1 MNGGIAVR
9 FLVVLATLSIVVGGF
24 LVNEEKKAGNDDG
37 DTNGLDLY
45 LGGIDGDDGNISGNS
60 TSSNNRSSETSG
72 EDNSSGNSSGETESG
87 DGDGVAGDSASD
99 SDDGSG
105 GADDSAGAEADSSE
119 PATSEE
125 DTSESTDSEPATAES
140 ATLTSSEDM
149 ADDTSGDY
157 TGAADRDSVEPS
169 TSRSLIPEL
178 SVPEGLVVGG
188 GAALGSL
195 AIGALFAE
203 VMKVAILVGLVVP
216 VMAARRKN
224 REDMMTRGRL
234 LGYLEANA
242 GIHFSALRDAL
253 GLANGVSA
261 YHLQVLESSG
271 QIISWRDGK
280 LRRYAVATLSQEE
293 AKRVKNPIA
302 GTRLAILEVLAD
314 SGNLGLSGPE
324 IRIKL
329 EISRQLLSHHLSELR
344 AAELVEAASQAKRP
358 KWRVSLGGQDTL
370 EVSRQI
376 ARAEAVA

>member
-37 DTNGLDLY
+37 DANGLDLY
-45 LGGIDGDDGNISGNS
+45 LDGIDGDDGNISGNS
-60 TSSNNRSSETSG
+60 TSSNNQSSENSG
-72 EDNSSGNSSGETESG
+72 EDNSSGNNSGETESG
-87 DGDGVAGDSASD
+87 DGDGVAGDSTSD

-105 GADDSAGAEADSSE
+105 GDDDSAGAEADSSE
-119 PATSEE
+119 PAATEG
-125 DTSESTDSEPATAES
+125 DTSESDDSEPAAAES
-140 ATLTSSEDM
+140 SFDSQKM
-149 ADDTSGDY
+149 ADDTSEDS
-157 TGAADRDSVEPS
+157 TGAAEGDVNEPS
-169 TSRSLIPEL
+169 SSRSLIPEL
-178 SVPEGLVVGG
+178 SVSEGLVVGG

-253 GLANGVSA
+253 GLANGVTA
-261 YHLQVLESSG
+261 YHLQVLEGSG

-314 SGNLGLSGPE
+314 SGNLGLSGSE

-329 EISRQLLSHHLSELR
+329 EISRQLLSHHLAELR
-344 AAELVEAASQAKRP
+344 ASELVEAASQAKRP

>member
-1 MNGGIAVR
+1 MNGGVAVR
-9 FLVVLATLSIVVGGF
+9 FLFVLATLSIVVGGF
-24 LVNEEKKAGNDDG
+24 LVNEEKKVGNG
-37 DTNGLDLY
+37 DNAKGSDSAID
-45 LGGIDGDDGNISGNS
+45 GIDGDDGNTSGNY
-60 TSSNNRSSETSG
+60 TSSDNRSSDTSSEG
-72 EDNSSGNSSGETESG
+72 NSSENSSGETESG
-87 DGDGVAGDSASD
+87 DGDGVVGDSASD

-105 GADDSAGAEADSSE
+105 GDEDSAGAEADSSE
-119 PATSEE
+119 PTATDE
-125 DTSESTDSEPATAES
+125 DTSESDDSEPATAES
-140 ATLTSSEDM
+140 SFDSQKM
-149 ADDTSGDY
+149 ADDTLEDSIDGAGGDV
-157 TGAADRDSVEPS
+157 DEPS
-169 TSRSLIPEL
+169 SSRSILPEI

-280 LRRYAVATLSQEE
+280 LRRYAVATLSKEE

-314 SGNLGLSGPE
+314 SGNLGLSGSE

-329 EISRQLLSHHLSELR
+329 EISRQLLSHHLAELR
-344 AAELVEAASQAKRP
+344 ASELVEAANQAKRP

-376 ARAEAVA
+376 ARAEAAA

>member
-1 MNGGIAVR
+1 MNGGITVR
-9 FLVVLATLSIVVGGF
+9 FLVVLAIFCIVVGTH
-24 LVNEEKKAGNDDG
+24 LVDEEKNEGDDGGATDSFDKNIDGNGGENGSDDG
-37 DTNGLDLY
+37 DVNVSVDGNSSDENTSENNSGDNDTTAANSDS
-45 LGGIDGDDGNISGNS
+45 GGGGEGDSSESESASDASSDGEGDGDGDDG
-60 TSSNNRSSETSG
+60 
-72 EDNSSGNSSGETESG
+72 
-87 DGDGVAGDSASD
+87 
-99 SDDGSG
+99 SDDSSS
-105 GADDSAGAEADSSE
+105 SAGASSE
-119 PATSEE
+119 PDKSATFDSEEMGDDPAE
-125 DTSESTDSEPATAES
+125 DTSGTVDGWTVKSPA
-140 ATLTSSEDM
+140 
-149 ADDTSGDY
+149 
-157 TGAADRDSVEPS
+157 
-169 TSRSLIPEL
+169 SRSIIPDL
-178 SVPEGLVVGG
+178 SIPEGLVVGG

-261 YHLQVLESSG
+261 YHLQVLESNG

-280 LRRYAVATLSQEE
+280 LRRYAVASLSKEE
-293 AKRVKNPIA
+293 AERVKNPIA

-314 SGNLGLSGPE
+314 SGNIGLSGSE

-329 EISRQLLSHHLSELR
+329 AISRQLLSHHLAELR
-344 AAELVEAASQAKRP
+344 SAELVEAASQAKRP
-358 KWRVSLGGQDTL
+358 KWRVSLDGQDTL
-370 EVSRQI
+370 DVSRQI

>member
-87 DGDGVAGDSASD
+87 NGDSVAGDSASD

-105 GADDSAGAEADSSE
+105 GDDDSAGAEADSSE

-125 DTSESTDSEPATAES
+125 DTSESADSEPATAES
-140 ATLTSSEDM
+140 ATFTSEDM
-149 ADDTSGDY
+149 ADDTSEDS
-157 TGAADRDSVEPS
+157 TGAADGDGVEPS

-314 SGNLGLSGPE
+314 SGNLGLSGSE

-329 EISRQLLSHHLSELR
+329 EISRQLLSHHLAELR

>member
-1 MNGGIAVR
+1 VNGGVAVR

-37 DTNGLDLY
+37 DAKGSDLALD
-45 LGGIDGDDGNISGNS
+45 GIDSDDGNISGNS
-60 TSSNNRSSETSG
+60 TSSDNRSSETSG

-87 DGDGVAGDSASD
+87 DGGGVAGDSASD

-105 GADDSAGAEADSSE
+105 GDDDSPGAEADSSE
-119 PATSEE
+119 PAASEE
-125 DTSESTDSEPATAES
+125 DTSESDDSEPATAES
-140 ATLTSSEDM
+140 SFDSQKM
-149 ADDTSGDY
+149 ADDTSEDS
-157 TGAADRDSVEPS
+157 TGAAEGNVNEPS
-169 TSRSLIPEL
+169 SSRSLISEL

-195 AIGALFAE
+195 AIGALFTE

-314 SGNLGLSGPE
+314 SGNFGLSGSE

-329 EISRQLLSHHLSELR
+329 AISRQLLSHHLAELR
-344 AAELVEAASQAKRP
+344 ASELVVAASQAKRP
-358 KWRVSLGGQDTL
+358 KWRVSLDGQDTL

-376 ARAEAVA
+376 ARAEAAA

>member
-1 MNGGIAVR
+1 
-9 FLVVLATLSIVVGGF
+9 
-24 LVNEEKKAGNDDG
+24 
-37 DTNGLDLY
+37 
-45 LGGIDGDDGNISGNS
+45 
-60 TSSNNRSSETSG
+60 
-72 EDNSSGNSSGETESG
+72 
-87 DGDGVAGDSASD
+87 
-99 SDDGSG
+99 
-105 GADDSAGAEADSSE
+105 
-119 PATSEE
+119 
-125 DTSESTDSEPATAES
+125 
-140 ATLTSSEDM
+140 M

-329 EISRQLLSHHLSELR
+329 AISRQLLSHHLAELR
-344 AAELVEAASQAKRP
+344 ASELVEAASQAKRP

>member
-1 MNGGIAVR
+1 MNGGVAVR

-37 DTNGLDLY
+37 DAKGLDLA
-45 LGGIDGDDGNISGNS
+45 LDGIDSDDGNFSDNS
-60 TSSNNRSSETSG
+60 TSSDNRSSDASSEG
-72 EDNSSGNSSGETESG
+72 NSSGNSSEETESG

-105 GADDSAGAEADSSE
+105 GDDDSAGAEADSSE
-119 PATSEE
+119 PTATEG
-125 DTSESTDSEPATAES
+125 DTSESDDSEPATAES
-140 ATLTSSEDM
+140 SFDSQKM
-149 ADDTSGDY
+149 ADDTSEDS
-157 TGAADRDSVEPS
+157 TGATEGDVNEPS
-169 TSRSLIPEL
+169 SSRSLIPEL

-329 EISRQLLSHHLSELR
+329 AISRQLLSHHLAELR

>member
-1 MNGGIAVR
+1 VNGGIAVR

-37 DTNGLDLY
+37 DAKGLDLA
-45 LGGIDGDDGNISGNS
+45 LDGIDSDDGNFSDNS
-60 TSSNNRSSETSG
+60 TSSDNRSSDASSEG
-72 EDNSSGNSSGETESG
+72 NSSGNSSEETESG

-105 GADDSAGAEADSSE
+105 GDDDSAGAEADSSE
-119 PATSEE
+119 PTATEG
-125 DTSESTDSEPATAES
+125 DTSESDDSEPATAES
-140 ATLTSSEDM
+140 SFDSQKM
-149 ADDTSGDY
+149 ADDTSEDS
-157 TGAADRDSVEPS
+157 TGATEGDVNEPS
-169 TSRSLIPEL
+169 SSRSLIPEL

-329 EISRQLLSHHLSELR
+329 AISRQLLSHHLAELR

>member
-1 MNGGIAVR
+1 MNGGITVR
-9 FLVVLATLSIVVGGF
+9 FLVVLATLSIIVGGF
-24 LVNEEKKAGNDDG
+24 LVNEERIAGNDDG
-37 DTNGLDLY
+37 DAKGFDMALD
-45 LGGIDGDDGNISGNS
+45 GIDSDDGNISGNS
-60 TSSNNRSSETSG
+60 TSSDNRSSDTSSEG
-72 EDNSSGNSSGETESG
+72 NSSGNSSEESEAGGG
-87 DGDGVAGDSASD
+87 DSVAGDSASD
-99 SDDGSG
+99 SDDDSGDG
-105 GADDSAGAEADSSE
+105 GASGEDDSAGSEAGSSE
-119 PATSEE
+119 PTASDEE
-125 DTSESTDSEPATAES
+125 SFDSQK
-140 ATLTSSEDM
+140 M
-149 ADDTSGDY
+149 ADDTSEDY
-157 TGAADRDSVEPS
+157 TGAADGDSVEPS

-302 GTRLAILEVLAD
+302 GTRLAILEVLSD

-329 EISRQLLSHHLSELR
+329 AISRQLLSHHLAELR

>member
-1 MNGGIAVR
+1 VNGGITVR
-9 FLVVLATLSIVVGGF
+9 FLVVFAVFSIVVGGY
-24 LVNEEKKAGNDDG
+24 LTNEENKAKGDG
-37 DTNGLDLY
+37 DGIKSFDTIIDVNGSENSTNNSTSGD
-45 LGGIDGDDGNISGNS
+45 GGNEEALSEGDSSGNS
-60 TSSNNRSSETSG
+60 T
-72 EDNSSGNSSGETESG
+72 GETESG
-87 DGDGVAGDSASD
+87 DGDGVAGDSTSD
-99 SDDGSG
+99 SNDDSG
-105 GADDSAGAEADSSE
+105 DGGDDDSAGAEADSSE
-119 PATSEE
+119 PAASDEE
-125 DTSESTDSEPATAES
+125 SFDSQK
-140 ATLTSSEDM
+140 M
-149 ADDTSGDY
+149 ADDTSEDS
-157 TGAADRDSVEPS
+157 TGATEGDVNEPS
-169 TSRSLIPEL
+169 SSRSLIPKL
-178 SVPEGLVVGG
+178 SVPEGLVIGG

-195 AIGALFAE
+195 AIGALFTE

-261 YHLQVLESSG
+261 YHLQVLESNG

-314 SGNLGLSGPE
+314 SGNLGLSGSE
-324 IRIKL
+324 IRVKVA
-329 EISRQLLSHHLSELR
+329 ISRQLLSHHLAELR
-344 AAELVEAASQAKRP
+344 AAELVEAASQDKRP

>member
-1 MNGGIAVR
+1 VNGGITVR
-9 FLVVLATLSIVVGGF
+9 FLVVLAIFCIVVGTH
-24 LVNEEKKAGNDDG
+24 LVDEEKNEGDDGGATDSFDKNIDGNGGENGSDDG
-37 DTNGLDLY
+37 DVNVSVDGNSSDENTSENNSGDNDTTAANSDS
-45 LGGIDGDDGNISGNS
+45 GGGGEGDSSESESASDASSDGEGDGDGDDG
-60 TSSNNRSSETSG
+60 
-72 EDNSSGNSSGETESG
+72 
-87 DGDGVAGDSASD
+87 
-99 SDDGSG
+99 SDDSSS
-105 GADDSAGAEADSSE
+105 SAGASSE
-119 PATSEE
+119 PDNSATFDSEEMGDDPAE
-125 DTSESTDSEPATAES
+125 DTSGTVDGGTVESPA
-140 ATLTSSEDM
+140 
-149 ADDTSGDY
+149 
-157 TGAADRDSVEPS
+157 
-169 TSRSLIPEL
+169 SRSIIPDL
-178 SVPEGLVVGG
+178 SIPEGLVVGG

-261 YHLQVLESSG
+261 YHLQVLESNG

-280 LRRYAVATLSQEE
+280 LRRYAVASLSKEE
-293 AKRVKNPIA
+293 AERVKNPIA

-314 SGNLGLSGPE
+314 SGNIGLSGSE

-329 EISRQLLSHHLSELR
+329 AISRQLLSHHLAELR
-344 AAELVEAASQAKRP
+344 SAELVEAASQAKRP
-358 KWRVSLGGQDTL
+358 KWRVSLDGQDTL
-370 EVSRQI
+370 DVSRQI

>member
-1 MNGGIAVR
+1 MNGGVAVR

-24 LVNEEKKAGNDDG
+24 IVNEEKKAGNDDG
-37 DTNGLDLY
+37 DAKGSDLALD
-45 LGGIDGDDGNISGNS
+45 GIDSDDGNISGNS
-60 TSSNNRSSETSG
+60 TSSDNRSSETSG

-105 GADDSAGAEADSSE
+105 GDDDSAGAEADSSE
-119 PATSEE
+119 PAATEG
-125 DTSESTDSEPATAES
+125 DTSESDDSEPATAES
-140 ATLTSSEDM
+140 SFDSQKM
-149 ADDTSGDY
+149 ADDTSEDS
-157 TGAADRDSVEPS
+157 TGATEGDVNEPS
-169 TSRSLIPEL
+169 SSRSLIPEL

-314 SGNLGLSGPE
+314 SGNLGLSGSE

-329 EISRQLLSHHLSELR
+329 EISRQLLSHHLAELR

>member
-37 DTNGLDLY
+37 DANGLDLY
-45 LGGIDGDDGNISGNS
+45 LDGIDGDDGNISGNS
-60 TSSNNRSSETSG
+60 TSSNNLSSDASSEG
-72 EDNSSGNSSGETESG
+72 NSSGNSSGETESG
-87 DGDGVAGDSASD
+87 DGDGVAGDSTSD

-105 GADDSAGAEADSSE
+105 GDDDSAGAEADSSE
-119 PATSEE
+119 PAATEG
-125 DTSESTDSEPATAES
+125 DTSESDDSEPAAAES
-140 ATLTSSEDM
+140 SFDSQKM
-149 ADDTSGDY
+149 ADDTSEDS
-157 TGAADRDSVEPS
+157 TGAAEGDVNEPS
-169 TSRSLIPEL
+169 SSRSLIPEL
-178 SVPEGLVVGG
+178 SVSEGLVVGG

-195 AIGALFAE
+195 AIGVLFAE

-253 GLANGVSA
+253 GLANGVTA
-261 YHLQVLESSG
+261 YHLQVLEGSG

-314 SGNLGLSGPE
+314 SGNLGLSGSE

-329 EISRQLLSHHLSELR
+329 EISRQLLSHHLAELR
-344 AAELVEAASQAKRP
+344 AAELVEAASQDKRP